1 MLERRGDLWI
11 LAHELNA
18 DAVCITTNG
27 AVRSNGSAILGLG
40 CALEAA
46 TKYPWFP
53 EALGISLK
61 MHGLR
66 VQAFKNLQYNMSYTL
81 VSFPVKP
88 AYVIANNM
96 STNIVSHKR
105 WNYGTGVKAPGWAA
119 VADLDLLKRS
129 SHELMELIGLN
140 QWQCV
145 VMVRPGVGAG
155 ELTWDEVKTV
165 IEPILDNRVVVV
177 RR

>member
-1 MLERRGDLWI
+1 ML
-11 LAHELNA
+11 AYELKVN
-18 DAVCITTNG
+18 AVCITTNG
-27 AVRSNGSAILGLG
+27 FTKKNGSPVLGLG

-66 VQAFKNLQYNMSYTL
+66 VQAFKNLQYNMPYTL

-105 WNYGTGVKAPGWAA
+105 WNYGTGAKAPGWAA
-119 VADLDLLKRS
+119 VADIDLIVKS
-129 SHELMELIGLN
+129 CGELMGLIDEKRWN
-140 QWQCV
+140 V
-145 VMVRPGVGAG
+145 VLLARPGCAKG
-155 ELTWDEVKTV
+155 ELSWKDVKDV
-165 IEPILDNRVVVV
+165 IQPILDDRVIVVS
-177 RR
+177 R